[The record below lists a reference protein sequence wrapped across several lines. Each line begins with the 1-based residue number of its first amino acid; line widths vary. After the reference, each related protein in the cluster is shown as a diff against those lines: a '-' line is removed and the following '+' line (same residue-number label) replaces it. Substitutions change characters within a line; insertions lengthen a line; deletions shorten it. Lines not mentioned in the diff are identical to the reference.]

1 MKSGPFG
8 FAQSLPRSAL
18 LRAGSELVERG
29 RLRGEICVRAGWT
42 IQSLVLVTLLSLLTV
57 SCVSIRVDD
66 DATCGGSLTSVNSGI
81 AIGSASTVTGESRS
95 VNGSITVGNDGE
107 VGALHTVNGSIRIG
121 SNTTVNG
128 NASTINGKIRCK
140 SGSQI
145 EGTLST
151 INGAITLTETA
162 VTGNLETIN
171 GNITLERRSR
181 VQGDIV
187 ISRKPGSDEWP
198 KEPLLIKL
206 SDSSVVEGDII
217 NKDDRFEV
225 QVIIADDSKVLG
237 EIKNAEVR

>member
-1 MKSGPFG
+1 MNNFSKS
-8 FAQSLPRSAL
+8 L
-18 LRAGSELVERG
+18 E
-29 RLRGEICVRAGWT
+29 
-42 IQSLVLVTLLSLLTV
+42 LVTLLSLLTV

-66 DATCGGSLTSVNSGI
+66 GATCGGSLTSVNSGI

-95 VNGSITVGNDGE
+95 VNGSITVGNDSDVGE
-107 VGALHTVNGSIRIG
+107 LRTVNGSIRIG

-128 NASTINGKIRCK
+128 DASTINGKIRCK

-145 EGTLST
+145 DGTLST

-187 ISRKPGSDEWP
+187 ISRKPGSDERP
-198 KEPLLIKL
+198 KEPLIIKL
-206 SDSSVVEGDII
+206 FDGSVVEGNII

>member
-1 MKSGPFG
+1 M
-8 FAQSLPRSAL
+8 
-18 LRAGSELVERG
+18 
-29 RLRGEICVRAGWT
+29 
-42 IQSLVLVTLLSLLTV
+42 
-57 SCVSIRVDD
+57 
-66 DATCGGSLTSVNSGI
+66 
-81 AIGSASTVTGESRS
+81 
-95 VNGSITVGNDGE
+95 GNDSE

-128 NASTINGKIRCK
+128 DLGTINGKIRCN

-145 EGTLST
+145 DGTLST

-187 ISRKPGSDEWP
+187 IRSRSSGSKRKKP
-198 KEPLLIKL
+198 LIIKL
-206 SDSSVVEGDII
+206 SDNSVVEGNII
-217 NKDDRFEV
+217 NNDDRLDV
-225 QVIIADDSKVLG
+225 QVILADDSKVLG